1 MVRTALDLTLYALL
15 ALATLGLWRVV
26 IGPTPEDRMIGLSL
40 VASQTLAMLVVV
52 AVRDHKPAYMDVALV
67 YAVLGF
73 AGILAL
79 ARHVRGG
86 SR

>member
-15 ALATLGLWRVV
+15 AVSMLGLWRVV
-26 IGPTPEDRMIGLSL
+26 FGPTPEDRMIGLSL
-40 VASQTLAMLVVV
+40 AASQTLAMLAVI
-52 AVRDHKPAYMDVALV
+52 AVRDHKPVYLDVALV

-79 ARHVRGG
+79 AHHVRGEK
-86 SR
+86 R

>member
-15 ALATLGLWRVV
+15 ALSALGLWRVV

-40 VASQTLAMLVVV
+40 VASQTLGMLVVV
-52 AVRDHKPAYMDVALV
+52 AVRDHRPVYLDVALV

-79 ARHVRGG
+79 ARHVGG
-86 SR
+86 TSR